1 MLKDITASQSL
12 YCKSCC
18 YRDKT
23 LDNIV
28 FCPYSNK
35 CRKTGKPAEYRI
47 EKEADTDEGD
57 NTEPVRRNV
66 R

>member
-1 MLKDITASQSL
+1 MLKNISDRQKY
-12 YCKSCC
+12 YCENCC
-18 YRDKT
+18 YRDRT

-47 EKEADTDEGD
+47 EKGAVSNDG
-57 NTEPVRRNV
+57 NNVKPVRRDIK
-66 R
+66 

>member
-1 MLKDITASQSL
+1 MLKAISVSQNL
-12 YCKSCC
+12 YCKNCC

-47 EKEADTDEGD
+47 EKGVAKDEGD
-57 NTEPVRRNV
+57 YTEPVRRNV

>member
-1 MLKDITASQSL
+1 MLKDISGSQRY
-12 YCKSCC
+12 YCENCC
-18 YRDKT
+18 YRDRT

-47 EKEADTDEGD
+47 EKGAVSDGGN
-57 NTEPVRRNV
+57 NTKPVRRDV
-66 R
+66 K